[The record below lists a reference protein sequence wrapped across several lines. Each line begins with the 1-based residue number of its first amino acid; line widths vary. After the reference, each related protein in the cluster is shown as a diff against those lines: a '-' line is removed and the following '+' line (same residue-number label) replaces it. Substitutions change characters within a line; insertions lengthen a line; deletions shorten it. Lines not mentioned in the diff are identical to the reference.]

1 MSKYRFALIGSGWRA
16 QYYVRVSQALP
27 DLFELCAMLC
37 RSEEKAAMLRSRYN
51 VPAATDEDECV
62 SRNPHFVVIAVSK
75 NSAPEVAMR
84 WIKKGFAVLCET
96 PAAQDIE
103 TLNEL
108 WKLHEQ
114 GNKLVIAEQYFLYP
128 IYSSLIKL
136 VKSCV
141 IGRVNCLNLSLAHEY
156 HAASIMRALLEIPA
170 NTPFTVFSKTYEFPI
185 TETRTRYEEIKD
197 GRIANK
203 KRTIASFEF
212 ENGKTA
218 FYDFDSEQYHSKI
231 RKNSYKIQG
240 DRGEIL
246 DGNVVY
252 LDPGNE
258 VVEAAL
264 QVKSRHNERAFKN
277 PNPEFYEEISGI
289 SFQNEQLYEPP
300 FGLCNISQDETAV
313 AQLMKKTAEY
323 AKGIA
328 DPPYLLKEALQDA
341 YMAILM
347 RQSDELGK
355 PVKSEKQI
363 WM

>member
-1 MSKYRFALIGSGWRA
+1 MSKYRFAVIGSGWRS
-16 QYYVRVSQALP
+16 QYYVRVAQALP
-27 DLFELCAMLC
+27 DLFDLCAMHC
-37 RSEEKAAMLRSRYN
+37 RSEEKAAMFRSKYN
-51 VPAATDEDECV
+51 IPATTDEDECA
-62 SRNPHFVVIAVSK
+62 STHPDFMVIAVSK
-75 NSAPEVAMR
+75 NSAPAVAMH
-84 WIKKGFAVLCET
+84 WMKKGFAVLCET

-136 VKSCV
+136 VKSGV

-156 HAASIMRALLEIPA
+156 HAASLMRALLEIPA
-170 NTPFTVFSKTYEFPI
+170 NTSFTVFSKTYEFPV

-212 ENGKTA
+212 ANGKTS
-218 FYDFDSEQYHSKI
+218 FYDFASEQYHSKI

-240 DRGEIL
+240 ERGEIL
-246 DGNVVY
+246 DGNAY
-252 LDPGNE
+252 FLDPKNE
-258 VVEAAL
+258 VVEADV
-264 QVKSRHNERAFKN
+264 QVNSRHIEREFKN
-277 PNPEFYEEISGI
+277 PKPEFYEEIAGI
-289 SFQNEQLYEPP
+289 SFQDKLLYEPS
-300 FGLCNISQDETAV
+300 FGLCNLSQDETAV
-313 AQLMKKTAEY
+313 AELMKKTAAY
-323 AKGIA
+323 AKEIA
-328 DPPYLLKEALQDA
+328 DSPYLLKEALQDA

-347 RQSDELGK
+347 RRSDELGK
-355 PVKSEKQI
+355 PVESEKQI